1 MLSVVMLSVFM
12 QNAIMLSVIMLSVI
26 MLSVIMLSVIMLSVI
41 MLNAVMLSVIMLNA
55 AMLSVIILSAVVPFT
70 VVAIKCLHLQT
81 LLSGLLSTRVFLW
94 QPFLAKFDVY
104 EQGRIPLDWS
114 TFECRKVS
122 SITSK
127 CSYLSEANNLAYFVK
142 VAPTI

>member
-1 MLSVVMLSVFM
+1 MLSVVMLSALM
-12 QNAIMLSVIMLSVI
+12 QNA
-26 MLSVIMLSVIMLSVI
+26 IMLSVI

-55 AMLSVIILSAVVPFT
+55 VVPFT
-70 VVAIKCLHLQT
+70 VVAIKCLYLQT
-81 LLSGLLSTRVFLW
+81 LLAGLLSTSVFFSGK
-94 QPFLAKFDVY
+94 PFLAKFR
-104 EQGRIPLDWS
+104 QGRIPLEWS